1 MTVALVG
8 LGYWGAKLLRNLV
21 STVGPQRVV
30 AADASASCREAALLA
45 HPGLTVVAGL
55 DEVLSRDDVDA
66 VMVATPVSTHADLAE
81 RSLLAGRHVFVEKPL
96 ADDVAAA
103 RRLAELAERE
113 RLVLMVG
120 HTFLFSPVVQR
131 MISTIA
137 AGGIGR
143 VHYATSSR
151 LNLGLYRSD
160 ANVIWDLAPHDFS
173 ILFRLLDEQP
183 VSVQALARSLVRPGV
198 PDVAFLTLS
207 FPSGAVASVNI
218 SWLAP
223 RRTRQLVVV
232 GEDRMMS
239 YDDSRAEEPFKIYD
253 RGVVVPDSSSFAENR
268 LTYRY
273 GDTISPV
280 LSLQEPLRTEVEHF
294 LACAAGTAECL
305 SDGRFGLSVVQA
317 LAAADASWRNGGDVV
332 PVDDDPDGRADVVDL
347 VAMPTQRQHAVSR
360 FEEQAV

>member
-21 STVGPQRVV
+21 SAVGPEHVV
-30 AADASASCREAALLA
+30 AADEDASRREAALLA
-45 HPGLTVVAGL
+45 QPGLTVVAGL

-66 VMVATPVSTHADLAE
+66 VMVATPVSTHADLVE

-96 ADDVAAA
+96 ADDVGDA
-103 RRLAELAERE
+103 RRLVQLAESE

-131 MISTIA
+131 MVSTIA

-173 ILFRLLDEQP
+173 ILFRLLDEEP

-232 GEDRMMS
+232 GQDRMMS

-253 RGVVVPDSSSFAENR
+253 RGVVVPDSSSFAENK

-280 LSLQEPLRTEVEHF
+280 LSLQEPLSIEIAHF
-294 LACAAGTAECL
+294 LACAAGSAECI

-317 LAAADASWRNGGDVV
+317 LAAADASWRNGGRVV
-332 PVDDDPDGRADVVDL
+332 PVDDDLDAQAPVVDFAGL
-347 VAMPTQRQHAVSR
+347 SRQQQLALSR
-360 FEEQAV
+360 FDEQAV